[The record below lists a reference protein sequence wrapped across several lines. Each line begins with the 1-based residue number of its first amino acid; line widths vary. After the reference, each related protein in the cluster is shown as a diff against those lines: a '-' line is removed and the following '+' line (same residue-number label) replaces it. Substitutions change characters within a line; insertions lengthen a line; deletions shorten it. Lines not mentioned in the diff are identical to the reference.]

1 MTQNPPP
8 PAGEPGV
15 PLGKDPGQPEPPQ
28 GGQYPPQ
35 GGYQPPPS
43 GQYPEPGSYQPP
55 QGGQYPPQGG
65 YQPPQSGQSYPPPPA
80 SGQYPPPQGGYQSPQ
95 GGFPPPPPVGQYSPQ
110 GGGYPAGG
118 GFGPPQLSVG
128 AAINYG
134 WEKYKANA
142 GPWIAI
148 CLLAFIVSLFVS
160 FAFSGFSFNDE
171 SVVMSLLGSLASF
184 IVSTLFKA
192 ALTNG
197 ALAEL
202 DGRRPNVAAFF
213 DFRNLG
219 AVFLVAIVVGV
230 ATSIGFILL
239 IIPGLVIMF
248 LTWYALT
255 FAIDRDMDAMTAIK
269 ASFELTSKNVG
280 PLFLLALACVGLN
293 IVGALLCGLGLLVTV
308 PLTLIASTYAYRV
321 LTGGAVSPA

>member
-1 MTQNPPP
+1 
-8 PAGEPGV
+8 
-15 PLGKDPGQPEPPQ
+15 
-28 GGQYPPQ
+28 
-35 GGYQPPPS
+35 
-43 GQYPEPGSYQPP
+43 
-55 QGGQYPPQGG
+55 
-65 YQPPQSGQSYPPPPA
+65 
-80 SGQYPPPQGGYQSPQ
+80 
-95 GGFPPPPPVGQYSPQ
+95 
-110 GGGYPAGG
+110 
-118 GFGPPQLSVG
+118 
-128 AAINYG
+128 
-134 WEKYKANA
+134 
-142 GPWIAI
+142 
-148 CLLAFIVSLFVS
+148 VSLFVS